1 MVRTICCN
9 FSTLFH
15 FSALL
20 LDVKIQLDV
29 ELAKL
34 EQLAVKLREQE
45 QLLES
50 ERDQLRKK
58 EADVVRKI
66 HDVRIRTENKY
77 RV

>member
-1 MVRTICCN
+1 M
-9 FSTLFH
+9 
-15 FSALL
+15 
-20 LDVKIQLDV
+20 

-45 QLLES
+45 QLLQS

-77 RV
+77 RVWQFNCLIN